1 LFLAPYTYL
10 YGHFKLWRKHMIP
23 ALLSN
28 YAPADLSFEK
38 GDGPYLYG
46 NDGRRYL
53 DFAAGIAVSSLG
65 HAHPR
70 LVAALTDQASKL
82 WHVSNLFRIPGQEE
96 LAQKLVDVTFADAV
110 YFCNSGA
117 EANECAIKMVRKYF
131 SEQGQP
137 QKYRILAFEG
147 SFHGRTLATIAAAGQ
162 DKLLEGFGPVM
173 DGFDHIPAGDIEAV
187 KAAIG
192 AETAAILI
200 EPVMGEGGIRVIE
213 PKFLRALREIC
224 DEQDLLLVFDE
235 IQTGMGRTGKLF
247 AYEHA
252 DMAPD
257 IMTSAKALGGGFP
270 VGACLAVEKVAKA
283 MTVGSHGS
291 TYGGN
296 PMAMA
301 VAGAVVDVMTED
313 GFLDHVVEMGNHLK
327 QGLAGIVDR
336 HPDVI
341 EELRGIGLHIGLK
354 CKNENS
360 LLLNKLMEHGVL
372 AAKGGD
378 NVVRLLPP
386 LIIEDAQISE
396 LINALDD
403 ACTELE
409 NG

>member
-1 LFLAPYTYL
+1 
-10 YGHFKLWRKHMIP
+10 MIP

-38 GDGPYLYG
+38 GEGPYLYG

-53 DFAAGIAVSSLG
+53 DFAAGIAVSGLG
-65 HAHPR
+65 HAHPK
-70 LVAALTDQASKL
+70 LVAALTDQAQKV

-96 LAQKLVDVTFADAV
+96 LARKLVDATFADAA

-117 EANECAIKMVRKYF
+117 EANECGIKMVRKYF
-131 SEQGQP
+131 STNGHPE
-137 QKYRILAFEG
+137 KYRIIAFEN

-162 DKLLEGFGPVM
+162 EKLLAGFGPVV
-173 DGFDHIPAGDIEAV
+173 DGFDHVPVHDIEAV
-187 KAAIG
+187 KAAITD
-192 AETAAILI
+192 ETAAILI
-200 EPVMGEGGIRVIE
+200 EPVLGEGGIQVVE
-213 PKFLRALREIC
+213 PEFLRALRKLC
-224 DEQDLLLVFDE
+224 DERDLLLMLDE

-252 DMAPD
+252 GIKPD
-257 IMTSAKALGGGFP
+257 ILTSAKALGGGFP

-296 PMAMA
+296 PLAMA
-301 VAGAVVDVMTED
+301 VAGAVVDVMSEE
-313 GFLDHVVEMGNHLK
+313 GFMDHVVEMGNHLK
-327 QGLAGIVDR
+327 QGIVGVIDR
-336 HPDVI
+336 HPDI
-341 EELRGIGLHIGLK
+341 LEEIRGIGLHLGLK
-354 CKNENS
+354 CKVENT
-360 LLLNKLMEHGVL
+360 LVNNKLLELGVL
-372 AAKGGD
+372 TAKGGD

-386 LIIEDAQISE
+386 LIIEDAQVSE
-396 LINALDD
+396 FINLLDE